1 MTITNQEVNM
11 ALDVQIYT
19 RNLELTDRVR
29 DYVKKKAS
37 KLDRYL
43 TGIEEARVDLDYAKA
58 ARNAKDRQV
67 AEITIRG
74 RGFILRSEERSD
86 DIFTAIDAVV
96 DKMQRKIERFKGKR
110 QRGRG
115 DGRSAAEVVPVIE
128 SEPESDIAPVIMR
141 RKRFVVT
148 PIDEME
154 AIEQM
159 RLLGHEDFF
168 VFYNSKNNRFNV
180 LYRRRDGTYG
190 IIEPELG

>member
-1 MTITNQEVNM
+1 M
-11 ALDVQIYT
+11 ALDVQVYT
-19 RNLELTDRVR
+19 RNMDLTDRLR

-43 TGIEEARVDLDYAKA
+43 PGIEEARVDLDYVKS
-58 ARNAKDRQV
+58 ARNANDRQV

-74 RGFILRSEERSD
+74 KGYILRSEERSD
-86 DIFTAIDAVV
+86 DIFSAIDAVV

-115 DGRSAAEVVPVIE
+115 DGRSAAEVVPMVE
-128 SEPESDIAPVIMR
+128 SEQEGEPSPIIMR

-168 VFYNSKNNRFNV
+168 VFFNSKNNRFNV

>member
-1 MTITNQEVNM
+1 M
-11 ALDVQIYT
+11 ALEVQIYT
-19 RNLELTDRVR
+19 RNMELTDRIR
-29 DYVKKKAS
+29 DYVNKKVS

-43 TGIEEARVDLDYAKA
+43 TGIEDARVDLDYAKS
-58 ARNAKDRQV
+58 ARNANDRQV

-115 DGRSAAEVVPVIE
+115 DGRSAADVVQVIE
-128 SEPESDIAPVIMR
+128 TEQEEETSPIIMR
-141 RKRFVVT
+141 RKRFIVT

-154 AIEQM
+154 AIDQM